1 MSRPDKEPG
10 GFIWLVGLLDL
21 VFPWIGVPLALAGL
35 FMSVRGYANGW
46 WILLLGVAMLI
57 ADLLLTLLWAR
68 PAGKRTDEPAL
79 NRRSAQYI
87 GRKVLVVE
95 SLVGGE
101 GKVRVADTLWR
112 VRGPDCPSGTWVKIV
127 DIEGTCLVVE
137 LISEAGDA

>member
-10 GFIWLVGLLDL
+10 GFIWLVGLIDL
-21 VFPWIGVPLALAGL
+21 VLPWIGVPLALAGL
-35 FMSVRGYANGW
+35 FMSVRGYDNGW
-46 WILLLGVAMLI
+46 WILSLGVAMLI

-112 VRGPDCPSGTWVKIV
+112 VCGPDCPSGTWVKIV
-127 DIEGTCLVVE
+127 DIEGTRLVVE
-137 LISEAGDA
+137 LVSEAGDE